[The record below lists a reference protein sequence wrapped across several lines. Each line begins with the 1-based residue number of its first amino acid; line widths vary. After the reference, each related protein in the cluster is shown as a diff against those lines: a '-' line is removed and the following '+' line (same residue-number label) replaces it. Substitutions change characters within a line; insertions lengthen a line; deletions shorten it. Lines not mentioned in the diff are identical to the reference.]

1 MDKAEESN
9 IFKPS
14 FFVLKD
20 DDTIIIAIRG
30 TANSN
35 DKLVDINIKAI
46 VLDDYLVHS
55 GFYQHAE
62 YIYRQLDEA

>member
-14 FFVLKD
+14 FFVIKE
-20 DDTIIIAIRG
+20 DDTIVIAIRG
-30 TANSN
+30 TANAN

-46 VLDDYLVHS
+46 MLDDYLVHS
-55 GFYQHAE
+55 GFY
-62 YIYRQLDEA
+62 